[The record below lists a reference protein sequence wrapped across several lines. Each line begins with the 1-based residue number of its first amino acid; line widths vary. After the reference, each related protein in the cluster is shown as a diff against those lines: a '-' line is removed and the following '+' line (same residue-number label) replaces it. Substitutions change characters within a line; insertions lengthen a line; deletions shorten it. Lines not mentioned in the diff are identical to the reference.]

1 MNHPGTINIADF
13 TYELPAEKIAASP
26 VSNRA
31 ESRLL
36 VYKNGVISDQ
46 VFASIESHLTAQ
58 STLVFNNTKVVKA
71 RLSFQKES
79 GAAIEV
85 FCLEPQ
91 KGVTVEQSFS
101 QRHTTN
107 WICMVGNSK
116 KWRDEILKLKIVI
129 NNSEVV
135 LSVQRLENYG
145 QESLIQFTWNN
156 ADFSFSELLES
167 AGELPLPPY
176 MNRTATA
183 DDRIR
188 YNTVYA
194 VHEGSV
200 AAPTA
205 GLHFTDG
212 LLEDLKSNGTQMLNV
227 LLHVGA
233 GTFKPVKAASM
244 KDHEMH
250 AERIKV
256 SIETIQHL
264 QQQKQYRK
272 IIPVGTTSMRTLE
285 SLYWMGVQIIEQRH
299 LAGDFSISQ
308 WEPYE
313 SENNYSVD
321 ESLTT
326 LISYAKANEL
336 DFVEGFTQIIIA
348 PGYQF
353 KIIDGLITNFHQ
365 PQSTLLLLVS
375 ALIGNDWRK
384 VYEHALQNNYRFL
397 SYGDSSL
404 LLP

>member
-26 VSNRA
+26 VTNRA

-36 VYKNGVISDQ
+36 VYNKGAISDH
-46 VFASIESHLTAQ
+46 VFASIESQLPEQ

-91 KGVTVEQSFS
+91 KGITVEQSFS

-116 KWRDEILKLKIVI
+116 KWRDEILNLKIVI
-129 NNSEVV
+129 DNSEVV
-135 LSVQRLENYG
+135 LSALRLENYG

-156 ADFSFSELLES
+156 NDFSFSDLLEN

-212 LLEDLKSNGTQMLNV
+212 LLEDLKSNGIKMLNV

-233 GTFKPVKAASM
+233 GTFKPVKAETM
-244 KDHEMH
+244 QDHVMH
-250 AERIKV
+250 SERIKV
-256 SIETIQHL
+256 SIETIQQL
-264 QQQKQYRK
+264 QQQKQYRI

-285 SLYWMGVQIIEQRH
+285 SLYWMGVQIIEKRH
-299 LAGDFSISQ
+299 VAGDFSVGQ

-313 SENNYSVD
+313 SENNCSVD
-321 ESLTT
+321 ESLTALT
-326 LISYAKANEL
+326 SYAKENDL

-353 KIIDGLITNFHQ
+353 KIVDGLITNFHQ

-404 LLP
+404 LIP

>member
-1 MNHPGTINIADF
+1 MNHPGSINIADF
-13 TYELPAEKIAASP
+13 NYELPEEKIAAAP
-26 VSNRA
+26 TQGRGD
-31 ESRLL
+31 SRLL
-36 VYKNGVISDQ
+36 VYNKGVINDLI
-46 VFASIESHLTAQ
+46 FTSINAHLSAQ

-91 KGVTVEQSFS
+91 KGITVEQSFS

-107 WICMVGNSK
+107 WICMIGNSK
-116 KWRDEILKLKIVI
+116 KWRDEILNLKIVI
-129 NNSEVV
+129 DNSEVV
-135 LSVQRLENYG
+135 LSAQRLENYG
-145 QESLIQFTWNN
+145 QESLIQFTWDN
-156 ADFSFSELLES
+156 ANFSFSELLEI

-176 MNRTATA
+176 MNRSATA

-233 GTFKPVKAASM
+233 GTFKPVKADAM
-244 KDHEMH
+244 QDHVMH

-256 SIETIQHL
+256 SIDTIEKLLL
-264 QQQKQYRK
+264 QKKLRK
-272 IIPVGTTSMRTLE
+272 IIPVGTTSTRTLE
-285 SLYWMGVQIIEQRH
+285 SLYWMGVQILEHRQKE
-299 LAGDFSISQ
+299 GDFSVSQ

-313 SENNYSVD
+313 AKSDFTVD
-321 ESLTT
+321 ESLTA
-326 LISYAKANEL
+326 LMNYAKANEL

-365 PQSTLLLLVS
+365 PQSTLLLLVA

>member
-1 MNHPGTINIADF
+1 MNHPGTINITDF

-36 VYKNGVISDQ
+36 VYNKGAISDQ
-46 VFASIESHLTAQ
+46 AFTSIESQLQPQ

-91 KGVTVEQSFS
+91 KGITVEQSFS

-116 KWRDEILKLKIVI
+116 KWRDEILKLKILI
-129 NNSEVV
+129 DNSEVV
-135 LSVQRLENYG
+135 LSAQRLENYG
-145 QESLIQFTWNN
+145 QESLVQFTWNN
-156 ADFSFSELLES
+156 SDFSFSELLEN

-233 GTFKPVKAASM
+233 GTFKPVKAETM
-244 KDHEMH
+244 QDHVMH
-250 AERIKV
+250 SERIKV
-256 SIETIQHL
+256 SIETIQQL
-264 QQQKQYRK
+264 QQQKQHRK

-299 LAGDFSISQ
+299 IAGDFSVSQ

-313 SENNYSVD
+313 TENNYSVD
-321 ESLTT
+321 ESLTA
-326 LISYAKANEL
+326 LINYAKVNDL

-365 PQSTLLLLVS
+365 PQSTLLLLVA

>member
-1 MNHPGTINIADF
+1 MNHPGSINIADY
-13 TYELPAEKIAASP
+13 TYELPNEKIAAAPTSD
-26 VSNRA
+26 RGD
-31 ESRLL
+31 SRLL
-36 VYKNGVISDQ
+36 IYNKGMINDQ
-46 VFASIESHLTAQ
+46 IFTSIKSFLPSP

-71 RLSFQKES
+71 RLSFQKET
-79 GAAIEV
+79 GANIEV

-91 KGVTVEQSFS
+91 KGITVEQSFAK
-101 QRHTTN
+101 RDTTN
-107 WICMVGNSK
+107 WICMIGNSK
-116 KWRDEILKLKIVI
+116 RWKEEVLNLKLLVA
-129 NNSEVV
+129 NTEVV
-135 LSVQRLENYG
+135 LSATRLENYG

-156 ADFSFSELLES
+156 PDFSFSEILEI

-194 VHEGSV
+194 VYEGSV

-205 GLHFTDG
+205 GLHFTNE
-212 LLEDLKSNGTQMLNV
+212 LLQDLTSHGVETLDV

-233 GTFKPVKAASM
+233 GTFKPVKADSM

-256 SIETIQHL
+256 SVDTIEKL
-264 QQQKQYRK
+264 NQQKKHRK
-272 IIPVGTTSMRTLE
+272 IIPVGTTSTRTLE
-285 SLYWMGVQIIEQRH
+285 SLYWMGVQIIEHRH
-299 LAGDFSISQ
+299 QAGDFSVSQ

-313 SENNYSVD
+313 SKNNFTVD
-321 ESLTT
+321 EALTA
-326 LISYAKANEL
+326 LINYAKQNEL
-336 DFVEGFTQIIIA
+336 DFIEGFTQIIIA
-348 PGYQF
+348 PGYEF

-365 PQSTLLLLVS
+365 PQSTLLLLVA

>member
-1 MNHPGTINIADF
+1 MNHPGSINIADF
-13 TYELPAEKIAASP
+13 NYELPEEKIAAAP
-26 VSNRA
+26 THGRGD
-31 ESRLL
+31 SRLL
-36 VYKNGVISDQ
+36 VYNKGVINDHI
-46 VFASIESHLTAQ
+46 FTSINAHIPAQ
-58 STLVFNNTKVVKA
+58 SSLVFNNTKVVKA
-71 RLSFQKES
+71 RLSFQKET

-91 KGVTVEQSFS
+91 KGITVEQSFS

-116 KWRDEILKLKIVI
+116 KWRGEILKLKIFI
-129 NNSEVV
+129 DNSEVI
-135 LSVQRLENYG
+135 LSAQRLENYG
-145 QESLIQFTWNN
+145 QESLIQFTWDN
-156 ADFSFSELLES
+156 ANFSFSELLEIV
-167 AGELPLPPY
+167 GELPLPPY
-176 MNRTATA
+176 MNRSATA

-233 GTFKPVKAASM
+233 GTFKPVKADAM
-244 KDHEMH
+244 QDHVMH

-256 SIETIQHL
+256 SIDTIEKLLL
-264 QQQKQYRK
+264 QKKLRK
-272 IIPVGTTSMRTLE
+272 IIPVGTTSTRTLE
-285 SLYWMGVQIIEQRH
+285 SLYWMGVQILEHRH
-299 LAGDFSISQ
+299 KEGDFSVSQ

-321 ESLTT
+321 ESLTA
-326 LISYAKANEL
+326 LINYAKAIEL

-365 PQSTLLLLVS
+365 PQSTLLLLVA

>member
-13 TYELPAEKIAASP
+13 AYELPDEMIAAAP
-26 VSNRA
+26 ISNRA
-31 ESRLL
+31 DSRLL
-36 VYKNGVISDQ
+36 VYNKGVISNH
-46 VFASIESHLTAQ
+46 VFTGIESQLPTQ

-71 RLSFQKES
+71 RLSFQKET
-79 GAAIEV
+79 GATIEV

-91 KGVTVEQSFS
+91 KGITVEQSFS
-101 QRHTTN
+101 QRQTTN
-107 WICMVGNSK
+107 WICMIGNSK
-116 KWRDEILKLKIVI
+116 KWREEILNLKVVVANI
-129 NNSEVV
+129 EVV
-135 LSVQRLENYG
+135 LSAQRLENYG
-145 QESLIQFTWNN
+145 QESLIRFAWNN
-156 ADFSFSELLES
+156 ADFSFSELLEIV
-167 AGELPLPPY
+167 GELPLPPY

-205 GLHFTDG
+205 GLHFTSDII
-212 LLEDLKSNGTQMLNV
+212 ENLKSNGTEMLNV

-233 GTFKPVKAASM
+233 GTFKPVKTASM
-244 KDHEMH
+244 QDHFMH

-256 SIETIQHL
+256 SVETIEQL
-264 QQQKQYRK
+264 QQQKQSRK
-272 IIPVGTTSMRTLE
+272 IIPVGTTSTRTLE
-285 SLYWMGVQIIEQRH
+285 SLYWMGVQIIEHRH
-299 LAGDFSISQ
+299 VTGDFSISQ

-313 SENNYSVD
+313 SKNDYSVD
-321 ESLTT
+321 ESLTA
-326 LISYAKANEL
+326 LINYAKANDL

-375 ALIGNDWRK
+375 ALIGDNWKK
-384 VYEHALQNNYRFL
+384 VYQHALENDYRFL
-397 SYGDSSL
+397 SYGDSTL

>member
-36 VYKNGVISDQ
+36 VYHKGAISDQ
-46 VFASIESHLTAQ
+46 VFASIESQLPAQ

-91 KGVTVEQSFS
+91 KGITIEQSFS

-116 KWRDEILKLKIVI
+116 KWRDEILNLKIVI
-129 NNSEVV
+129 DNSEVV
-135 LSVQRLENYG
+135 LSAQRLENYG

-156 ADFSFSELLES
+156 NDFSFSELLEN

-212 LLEDLKSNGTQMLNV
+212 LLDNLKSNGTQMLNV

-233 GTFKPVKAASM
+233 GTFKPVKAETM
-244 KDHEMH
+244 QDHVMH
-250 AERIKV
+250 SERIKV

-264 QQQKQYRK
+264 QQQKQHRK

-299 LAGDFSISQ
+299 IADDFSVRQ

-313 SENNYSVD
+313 SENSYSVD
-321 ESLTT
+321 ESLSA
-326 LISYAKANEL
+326 LINYAKENEL
-336 DFVEGFTQIIIA
+336 EFVEGFTQIIIA

-353 KIIDGLITNFHQ
+353 KIVDGLITNFHQ

-375 ALIGNDWRK
+375 ALIGNDWKK

>member
-36 VYKNGVISDQ
+36 VYNKGAISDQ
-46 VFASIESHLTAQ
+46 VFTAIESQLQPQ

-91 KGVTVEQSFS
+91 KGITVEQSFS

-116 KWRDEILKLKIVI
+116 KWRDEILNLKILI
-129 NNSEVV
+129 DNSKVV
-135 LSVQRLENYG
+135 LSAQRLENYG
-145 QESLIQFTWNN
+145 QESLIQFTWDN
-156 ADFSFSELLES
+156 ANFSFSELLEN

-233 GTFKPVKAASM
+233 GTFKPVKAETM
-244 KDHEMH
+244 QDHVMH
-250 AERIKV
+250 SERIKV
-256 SIETIQHL
+256 SIETIQQL
-264 QQQKQYRK
+264 QQQKQHRK

-285 SLYWMGVQIIEQRH
+285 SLYWMGVQLIEQRH
-299 LAGDFSISQ
+299 VGGDFSVSQ

-321 ESLTT
+321 ESLTA
-326 LISYAKANEL
+326 LISYAKENDL
-336 DFVEGFTQIIIA
+336 DYVEGFTQIIIA

-353 KIIDGLITNFHQ
+353 KIVDGLITNFHQ

>member
-1 MNHPGTINIADF
+1 MNHPGTINIANF

-36 VYKNGVISDQ
+36 VYHKGAISDQ
-46 VFASIESHLTAQ
+46 VFASIESQLPAQ

-91 KGVTVEQSFS
+91 KGITVEQSFS

-116 KWRDEILKLKIVI
+116 KWRDEILNLKIVI
-129 NNSEVV
+129 DNSDVV
-135 LSVQRLENYG
+135 LSAQRLENYG

-156 ADFSFSELLES
+156 SDFSFSELLEN

-233 GTFKPVKAASM
+233 GTFKPVKAETM
-244 KDHEMH
+244 QDHVMH
-250 AERIKV
+250 SERIKV
-256 SIETIQHL
+256 SIETIQQL
-264 QQQKQYRK
+264 QQQKQHRK

-285 SLYWMGVQIIEQRH
+285 SLYWMGVQIIEHRYKE
-299 LAGDFSISQ
+299 GDFSVSQ

-313 SENNYSVD
+313 SKSDFTVD
-321 ESLTT
+321 ESLTA
-326 LISYAKANEL
+326 LMNYAKENDL
-336 DFVEGFTQIIIA
+336 DYVEGFTQIIIA

>member
-36 VYKNGVISDQ
+36 VYHKGAINDQ
-46 VFASIESHLTAQ
+46 VFASIESQLPEQ

-101 QRHTTN
+101 QLHTTN

-116 KWRDEILKLKIVI
+116 KWRDEILNLKIVI
-129 NNSEVV
+129 DNSEVV
-135 LSVQRLENYG
+135 LSAQRLENYG

-156 ADFSFSELLES
+156 NDFSFSELLEN

-233 GTFKPVKAASM
+233 GTFKPVKAETM
-244 KDHEMH
+244 QDHVMH
-250 AERIKV
+250 SERIKV

-264 QQQKQYRK
+264 QQQKQHRK

-299 LAGDFSISQ
+299 VARDFSVSQ
-308 WEPYE
+308 WESYE
-313 SENNYSVD
+313 SKSDFSVD
-321 ESLTT
+321 ESLTA
-326 LISYAKANEL
+326 LINYAKENDL

-348 PGYQF
+348 PGYRF

>member
-1 MNHPGTINIADF
+1 
-13 TYELPAEKIAASP
+13 
-26 VSNRA
+26 
-31 ESRLL
+31 
-36 VYKNGVISDQ
+36 
-46 VFASIESHLTAQ
+46 
-58 STLVFNNTKVVKA
+58 
-71 RLSFQKES
+71 
-79 GAAIEV
+79 
-85 FCLEPQ
+85 
-91 KGVTVEQSFS
+91 
-101 QRHTTN
+101 
-107 WICMVGNSK
+107 
-116 KWRDEILKLKIVI
+116 
-129 NNSEVV
+129 
-135 LSVQRLENYG
+135 
-145 QESLIQFTWNN
+145 
-156 ADFSFSELLES
+156 
-167 AGELPLPPY
+167 

-233 GTFKPVKAASM
+233 GTFKPVKAESM
-244 KDHEMH
+244 QEHVMH

-256 SIETIQHL
+256 SIDTIEKLLL
-264 QQQKQYRK
+264 QKKLRK
-272 IIPVGTTSMRTLE
+272 IIPVGTTSTRTLE
-285 SLYWMGVQIIEQRH
+285 SLYWMGVQILEYRH
-299 LAGDFSISQ
+299 KEGDFSVSQ

-321 ESLTT
+321 ESLTA
-326 LISYAKANEL
+326 LINYAKANEL

-365 PQSTLLLLVS
+365 PQSTLLLLVA

>member
-1 MNHPGTINIADF
+1 MNHPGTINIVDF
-13 TYELPAEKIAASP
+13 NYDLPAEKIAASP

-46 VFASIESHLTAQ
+46 VFASIESYLPAQ

-91 KGVTVEQSFS
+91 KGITVEQSFS

-129 NNSEVV
+129 DNSEVV
-135 LSVQRLENYG
+135 LSAQRLENYG

-156 ADFSFSELLES
+156 ADFSFSELLEN

-176 MNRTATA
+176 MNRSATA

-194 VHEGSV
+194 LHEGSV

-256 SIETIQHL
+256 SLETIQHL

-285 SLYWMGVQIIEQRH
+285 SLYWMGVQILEQRH
-299 LAGDFSISQ
+299 LVGDFSISQ

-313 SENNYSVD
+313 SESNYSVD
-321 ESLTT
+321 ESLAA

>member
-13 TYELPAEKIAASP
+13 AYELPNEMIAAAP
-26 VSNRA
+26 ISNRA
-31 ESRLL
+31 DSRLL
-36 VYKNGVISDQ
+36 VYNKGVISNH
-46 VFASIESHLTAQ
+46 VFTGIESQLPTQ

-71 RLSFQKES
+71 RLSFQKET
-79 GAAIEV
+79 GATIEV

-91 KGVTVEQSFS
+91 KGITVEQSFS
-101 QRHTTN
+101 QRQTTN
-107 WICMVGNSK
+107 WICMIGNSK
-116 KWRDEILKLKIVI
+116 KWREEILNLKVVVANI
-129 NNSEVV
+129 EVV
-135 LSVQRLENYG
+135 LSAQRLENYG
-145 QESLIQFTWNN
+145 QESLIRFTWNN
-156 ADFSFSELLES
+156 ADFSFSELLEIV
-167 AGELPLPPY
+167 GELPLPPY

-205 GLHFTDG
+205 GLHFTNE
-212 LLEDLKSNGTQMLNV
+212 LLQDLTSNGIEKLDV

-233 GTFKPVKAASM
+233 GTFKPVKADSM

-250 AERIKV
+250 RERIKV
-256 SIETIQHL
+256 SIDTIEKL
-264 QQQKQYRK
+264 NQQKKHRK
-272 IIPVGTTSMRTLE
+272 IIPVGTTSTRTLE
-285 SLYWMGVQIIEQRH
+285 SLYWMGVQIIEHRH
-299 LAGDFSISQ
+299 QASDFLVSQ

-313 SENNYSVD
+313 SKSNFTVD
-321 ESLTT
+321 ESLTA
-326 LISYAKANEL
+326 LINYAKANDL

-375 ALIGNDWRK
+375 ALIGDNWRK
-384 VYEHALQNNYRFL
+384 VYQHALENDYRFL

>member
-1 MNHPGTINIADF
+1 MKKFLTLLLLSLCLTAQSRDIPAELTGKNITVIVPYGPGGNSDITARQLAKTVEQVTGLNIMVVNRPGASGTIGYQALTHAVPNGF
-13 TYELPAEKIAASP
+13 TLGLFETGPAIVNTIQGLPNSPTRDQLVP
-26 VSNRA
+26 VS
-31 ESRLL
+31 
-36 VYKNGVISDQ
+36 
-46 VFASIESHLTAQ
+46 ASIESSLA
-58 STLVFNNTKVVKA
+58 LIV
-71 RLSFQKES
+71 
-79 GAAIEV
+79 GADTPA
-85 FCLEPQ
+85 
-91 KGVTVEQSFS
+91 
-101 QRHTTN
+101 
-107 WICMVGNSK
+107 
-116 KWRDEILKLKIVI
+116 
-129 NNSEVV
+129 
-135 LSVQRLENYG
+135 
-145 QESLIQFTWNN
+145 
-156 ADFSFSELLES
+156 
-167 AGELPLPPY
+167 
-176 MNRTATA
+176 
-183 DDRIR
+183 
-188 YNTVYA
+188 NTVQ
-194 VHEGSV
+194 E
-200 AAPTA
+200 
-205 GLHFTDG
+205 F
-212 LLEDLKSNGTQMLNV
+212 V
-227 LLHVGA
+227 LY
-233 GTFKPVKAASM
+233 
-244 KDHEMH
+244 
-250 AERIKV
+250 
-256 SIETIQHL
+256 L

>member
-1 MNHPGTINIADF
+1 MNHPGTINITDF
-13 TYELPAEKIAASP
+13 TYELPVEKIAAAP
-26 VSNRA
+26 MSNRA
-31 ESRLL
+31 DSRLL
-36 VYKNGVISDQ
+36 VYNKGVISNH
-46 VFASIESHLTAQ
+46 VFTSIESQLPTQA
-58 STLVFNNTKVVKA
+58 TLVFNNTKVVKA
-71 RLSFQKES
+71 RLSFQKET

-91 KGVTVEQSFS
+91 KGITVEQSFS

-107 WICMVGNSK
+107 WICMIGNSK
-116 KWRDEILKLKIVI
+116 KWKEEILNLNMLIADV
-129 NNSEVV
+129 EVV
-135 LSVQRLENYG
+135 LSAKRLENYG

-156 ADFSFSELLES
+156 SDFSFSEILEIV
-167 AGELPLPPY
+167 GELPLPPY
-176 MNRTATA
+176 MNREATA

-205 GLHFTDG
+205 GLHFTDT
-212 LLEDLKSNGTQMLNV
+212 LIKELKSNGVKTLDV

-233 GTFKPVKAASM
+233 GTFKPVKSETM
-244 KDHEMH
+244 QEHVMH

-256 SIETIQHL
+256 SVFTLEQIRI
-264 QQQKQYRK
+264 QKQKSK
-272 IIPVGTTSMRTLE
+272 IIPVGTTSTRTLE
-285 SLYWMGVQIIEQRH
+285 SLFWMGVQVIENRH
-299 LAGDFSISQ
+299 SASDFSIVQ

-313 SENNYSVD
+313 AKNNYSAD
-321 ESLTT
+321 EALTA
-326 LISYAKANEL
+326 LINYLNANEL